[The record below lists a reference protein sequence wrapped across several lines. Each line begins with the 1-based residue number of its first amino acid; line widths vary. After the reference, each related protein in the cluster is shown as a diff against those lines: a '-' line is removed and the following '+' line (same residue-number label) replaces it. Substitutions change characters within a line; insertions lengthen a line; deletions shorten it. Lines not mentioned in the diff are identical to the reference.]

1 MEDMKELEFL
11 KIIKETLNNS
21 SYIGDDCAYLDD
33 LDIFV
38 THDTLV
44 EDEHFSLY
52 TTTPFLL
59 GRKAIAVSLSDLAAA
74 MAVPKF
80 VTVSISLPEDKD
92 EDFVRELYRGIN
104 EICSEFNVKV
114 IGGDIT
120 GSEKTVVSVCA
131 IGKKNSLFISSRS
144 NANRGDIIVATGHFG
159 SGACGYY
166 SLKNF
171 LMLDEKVLLA
181 HTDPIPRVNEGIML
195 SRIIDRDIA
204 MIDSSDGLAD
214 SLWRIAKESNHSI
227 LLDYDSVPIED
238 EVKKFAQYNN
248 AKLSDL
254 VLWGGEDYELI
265 ACVNKET
272 FEILD
277 KSIFKPIGKVLN
289 KDFNPCVL
297 VKSKDFELKINDK
310 TYCENAYDH
319 FGSRLA
325 K

>member
-1 MEDMKELEFL
+1 MKELKFL

-21 SYIGDDCAYLDD
+21 SYIGDDCAFLDD

-59 GRKAIAVSLSDLAAA
+59 GRKAIAVNLSDLAAA
-74 MAVPKF
+74 MAIPKF
-80 VTVSISLPEDKD
+80 VTVSISLTEDKD
-92 EDFVRELYRGIN
+92 DDFVRELYRGIN

-120 GSEKTVVSVCA
+120 GSEKTVISVCA

-144 NANRGDIIVATGHFG
+144 NAKKGDIIVATGHFG
-159 SGACGYY
+159 SSACGYY

-171 LMLDEKVLLA
+171 LMLDEKILLA
-181 HTDPIPRVNEGIML
+181 HTDPIPRVNEGITL

-204 MIDSSDGLAD
+204 TIDCSDGLAD
-214 SLWRIAKESNHSI
+214 SLWKLAKESRHSI
-227 LLDYDSVPIED
+227 MLDYDSVPIED
-238 EVKKFAQYNN
+238 EVKKFVEYNEIN
-248 AKLSDL
+248 LSDL

-265 ACVNKET
+265 ACVNQET
-272 FEILD
+272 FEMLD
-277 KSIFKPIGKVLN
+277 KTIFKPIGKVMN
-289 KDFNPCVL
+289 KDVNPCVL

-310 TYCENAYDH
+310 TYSENAYDH
-319 FGSRLA
+319 FGSRLV